1 MREIKLL
8 SAALAGVLPAV
19 AASAAEHG
27 AEGGGG
33 WNPLVDGDFGNFFW
47 TLLTLVVVYLVLK
60 KWAWGPLLA
69 ALQDRERFIE
79 DSLNQAVAEREQAR
93 EQLHKYEEKLAT
105 ARGEVDAMLD
115 EARRDAAA
123 LREREEVR
131 AKEEARL
138 IVERARREIDVA
150 ADTAVKRL
158 YEHAAQLS
166 TSAAAKI
173 LDRELTAADH
183 DRLVAEAIEA
193 LGSNRPG
200 AGTGAERAH

>member
-1 MREIKLL
+1 MREIKTLTAAAA
-8 SAALAGVLPAV
+8 AALLAPV
-19 AASAAEHG
+19 AAAAAEHG
-27 AEGGGG
+27 AAGGGG

-123 LREREEVR
+123 LREREE
-131 AKEEARL
+131 ARL

-193 LGSNRPG
+193 LGSDRQRS
-200 AGTGAERAH
+200 TGAERAH